1 MPIFGAIGDRFY
13 EKEGDGGKGNG
24 SGDPL
29 DHRSGWRG
37 AQPRVSDDEPENR
50 KKVYVEELEA
60 KVAALET
67 SVHQMRSENHSLKQE
82 CSSTSTTSV
91 EKDSAGRRH
100 ALQAL
105 RAAEPKDRR
114 GR

>member
-1 MPIFGAIGDRFY
+1 MEQRGDQFY
-13 EKEGDGGKGNG
+13 EEEGDGGKGNG
-24 SGDPL
+24 SGAPL
-29 DHRSGWRG
+29 EQKWLVTERNCVLATMSR
-37 AQPRVSDDEPENR
+37 NR

-67 SVHQMRSENHSLKQE
+67 SVHQLRSENHSLKQE

-91 EKDSAGRRH
+91 EIVTAGRRH
-100 ALQAL
+100 ALRAF
-105 RAAEPKDRR
+105 RAAEPEDWR